1 MSVVPI
7 IIYLCGISNYARL
20 MIIRCLIGRPRTILF
35 GLIFAASLSYAT
47 AQEKKDTLSTAQPV
61 PNISKVE
68 QTPLLSVDHPV
79 LPASFHNPRPLQG
92 IRDRHLSDALLN
104 GLKPHRSSLRLNDE
118 LDFTA
123 ERRDFVS
130 PLLQTRH
137 AAGVFSWRP
146 TDRMRF
152 YTSGNIGLGHD
163 LLTGVRKDFGWN
175 AGADFL
181 LSQNLTAHIQGGWQQ
196 NFGFMPMRTV
206 CGQFRWQATD
216 RLSFTTGV
224 DYRQVQWNAFDN
236 RTLSLGGTAR
246 YELIDNVF
254 INGFGTYPLYSS
266 TRSGLN
272 MAVPMH
278 GFGPQYG
285 GSIELKVS
293 ERFGF
298 AVGAEREYNIW
309 TRRWE
314 THYFA
319 YPVFYGDKK

>member
-1 MSVVPI
+1 
-7 IIYLCGISNYARL
+7 
-20 MIIRCLIGRPRTILF
+20 MIIRCLIGRPRIVLF
-35 GLIFAASLSYAT
+35 GLIFVTGLFSAM
-47 AQEKKDTLSTAQPV
+47 AQEKKDSLSTVQPV
-61 PNISKVE
+61 PNSSMVE
-68 QTPLLSVDHPV
+68 QSPLLSIDRPV
-79 LPASFHNPRPLQG
+79 LPASFQNTRTLKG
-92 IRDRHLSDALLN
+92 FRDKHLSDALLN

-152 YTSGNIGLGHD
+152 YTSGNIGLSHD

-196 NFGFMPMRTV
+196 NFGFIPMTAV
-206 CGQFRWQATD
+206 NGQLRWQATE